1 MFSHHCEYTGNL
13 FARNGGG
20 VAVMFSDSVTMRQNR
35 FERSWGSASYGL
47 LLKEL
52 RDSHIDSNVFSR
64 NSVGL
69 WTEGTTRV
77 VVTGNRFLANGWAV
91 RVLGDASENSFRG
104 NLFEANSFDVGT
116 APGWNS
122 NVFDA
127 NYWDRY
133 RGYDL
138 DRDGY
143 GDVPFQPVRLFSL
156 VSQQHQPS
164 LILLHSFFVDLLD
177 LAERVVPAL
186 TPETLLDRRPL
197 MRWAS

>member
-1 MFSHHCEYTGNL
+1 
-13 FARNGGG
+13 
-20 VAVMFSDSVTMRQNR
+20 MFSDSVTMRQNR
-35 FERSWGSASYGL
+35 FEQSWGSASYGL

-69 WTEGTTRV
+69 WTEGPTRV

-91 RVLGDASENSFRG
+91 RVLGDASENIFRG
-104 NLFEANSFDVGT
+104 NLFKANSFDVGT

-122 NVFDA
+122 NVFEA

-156 VSQQHQPS
+156 VIQQYEPS